1 MDQRIEFASKPN
13 IVLEVYLIVAK
24 QIGDTVTVDMIE
36 DILESRTPD
45 EV

>member
-1 MDQRIEFASKPN
+1 MDQRIEFALKPN